1 VYVFCRRTLPTNR
14 NNHDRAGVRQFA
26 ESNSQMYRSAAIA
39 ADLEYFLGRDW
50 KGVTSDN
57 NVARCV
63 EPYLIHLDT
72 LHDSTSIVAHA
83 YTQWSAFISGGRILA
98 SRVISKALGLVY
110 DSNGCGEGLH
120 AFSYEGNTAIMK
132 QTLRES
138 LNCLGSE
145 LNDEEFNSIIDEHM
159 IVFDLN
165 NHIVKSFRVV
175 ASIKAY
181 FKFLLSMAQ
190 HHKIPCI
197 IASIGCL
204 VLILALTK
212 RDVVR

>member
-1 VYVFCRRTLPTNR
+1 V
-14 NNHDRAGVRQFA
+14 H
-26 ESNSQMYRSAAIA
+26 
-39 ADLEYFLGRDW
+39 
-50 KGVTSDN
+50 
-57 NVARCV
+57 
-63 EPYLIHLDT
+63 
-72 LHDSTSIVAHA
+72 
-83 YTQWSAFISGGRILA
+83 
-98 SRVISKALGLVY
+98 

-120 AFSYEGNTAIMK
+120 AFSYEGNTTIMK